1 MGESWGC
8 TRTEDENFFSLVE
21 VFRRKIDVEV
31 HVPTYP
37 QFRDMIGQFLGMITD
52 DLLLTADFI
61 EILLLL
67 AERGIEEKKVIKE
80 ENRY

>member
-1 MGESWGC
+1 
-8 TRTEDENFFSLVE
+8 
-21 VFRRKIDVEV
+21 V

-37 QFRDMIGQFLGMITD
+37 QFRDMIGKFLGMIKE

-80 ENRY
+80 EKRVNIIL

>member
-1 MGESWGC
+1 MGESWCC
-8 TRTEDENFFSLVE
+8 TRTEDEKLFSLVE
-21 VFRRKIDVEV
+21 VFRRKIDARV

-37 QFRDMIGQFLGMITD
+37 QFRDMIGKFLGMIKE

-67 AERGIEEKKVIKE
+67 AERGIEEKKVITE
-80 ENRY
+80 EKR

>member
-1 MGESWGC
+1 LWC
-8 TRTEDENFFSLVE
+8 T
-21 VFRRKIDVEV
+21 IDVVV

-37 QFRDMIGQFLGMITD
+37 QFRDMIGQFPGIIIE

-67 AERGIEEKKVIKE
+67 AERGIEEIKVITE
-80 ENRY
+80 EKR